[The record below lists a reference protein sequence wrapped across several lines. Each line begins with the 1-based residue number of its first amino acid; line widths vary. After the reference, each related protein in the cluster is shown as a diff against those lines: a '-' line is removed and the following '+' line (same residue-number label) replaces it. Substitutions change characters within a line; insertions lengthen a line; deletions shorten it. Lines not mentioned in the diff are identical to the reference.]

1 MFEPRR
7 IEPMA
12 LFPAAAAPATAGF
25 VPLAARLQRPAAI
38 DPVEAID
45 PIEPTLVIDP
55 AEIEATA
62 FAAGF
67 DEGLRTAQVEL
78 EAERAALAILA
89 ESLTVL
95 KPEPSRDL
103 ALLLSETVGRLV
115 RQVMGEVAIDEALL
129 LRRTEQVAALIA
141 EASVPGRMRLHP
153 DDLARLAGARL
164 PVELVADP
172 TLAPGTALLETNEGW
187 IEAGPDVALEKLA
200 AALDRLGAPR

>member
-1 MFEPRR
+1 
-7 IEPMA
+7 MA
-12 LFPAAAAPATAGF
+12 LFPNAAAHAAAGF
-25 VPLAARLQRPAAI
+25 VPLSARLQLPAEVQPAEPAA
-38 DPVEAID
+38 PA
-45 PIEPTLVIDP
+45 TVIDP

-78 EAERAALAILA
+78 EAERASLAILA

-103 ALLLSETVGRLV
+103 ALLLSETVSRLV
-115 RQVMGEVAIDEALL
+115 RQAIGEVAIDETML
-129 LRRTEQVAALIA
+129 LRRAEQVAGLIA

-153 DDLARLAGARL
+153 DDVARLADARL
-164 PVELVADP
+164 PVELVGDP
-172 TLAPGTALLETNEGW
+172 LLAPGTALLETNDGW
-187 IEAGPDVALEKLA
+187 IEAGPDVALEKLG